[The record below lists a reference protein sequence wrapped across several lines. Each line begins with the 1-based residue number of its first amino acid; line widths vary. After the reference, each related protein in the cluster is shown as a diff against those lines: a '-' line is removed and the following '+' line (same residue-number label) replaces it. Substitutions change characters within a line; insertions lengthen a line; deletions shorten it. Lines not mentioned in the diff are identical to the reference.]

1 MNDFDGGWEDVDG
14 VLAPSNDFEMSQMA
28 ESVAAEQEHYAQLDQ
43 NAQPDQYESGP
54 DESKHDVPN
63 PYISHLLTDN
73 NTSPPRE
80 QPSRPQREQPRRPQR
95 EQPRRPQREQPSRKS
110 QRDAPSHTSTTT
122 TIYRDKPSPYVD
134 VLNPGLLSLRRRELE
149 NREKVYD
156 TYDFDRE
163 RRLRDLWVPWISIE
177 HESYDRK
184 MIETEIEDLVQR
196 EIQKNVYGVGI
207 SNVKLIKLI
216 KDVIRKYDDKYLKK
230 PTKPRKPPKKKKS
243 KKKSKKKPAKKSK
256 KKPAKKSKKKS
267 KKKPAKKSKN

>member
-1 MNDFDGGWEDVDG
+1 MNDFDGGWEDVNG
-14 VLAPSNDFEMSQMA
+14 VLTPSPGTDEMAQM
-28 ESVAAEQEHYAQLDQ
+28 EQSVRLEQAYFNKPDQ
-43 NAQPDQYESGP
+43 NASGP
-54 DESKHDVPN
+54 SESKHEAPN
-63 PYISHLLTDN
+63 PYIAHLLPGN
-73 NTSPPRE
+73 N
-80 QPSRPQREQPRRPQR
+80 PSHPR

-163 RRLRDLWVPWISIE
+163 RRLRDLWTPWISIE
-177 HESYDRK
+177 HELYDRK

-256 KKPAKKSKKKS
+256 KKPAKKSKKKPAKKS
-267 KKKPAKKSKN
+267 KKKPAKN

>member
-1 MNDFDGGWEDVDG
+1 MNDFDGGWEEVNG
-14 VLAPSNDFEMSQMA
+14 VLTPSPGTDEMAQMA
-28 ESVAAEQEHYAQLDQ
+28 ESVIAEQEYFNKPEPDQ
-43 NAQPDQYESGP
+43 NAVGP
-54 DESKHDVPN
+54 DELKHEVPN
-63 PYISHLLTDN
+63 PYISHLLPDN
-73 NTSPPRE
+73 NLSHPQPRGQPPRPPRE
-80 QPSRPQREQPRRPQR
+80 QP
-95 EQPRRPQREQPSRKS
+95 RKQS
-110 QRDAPSHTSTTT
+110 QRAAPSHTSTT
-122 TIYRDKPSPYVD
+122 IYRDMPSRYID

-177 HESYDRK
+177 HESYNRK

-216 KDVIRKYDDKYLKK
+216 KDVIRKCDDKYLKK
-230 PTKPRKPPKKKKS
+230 PTKPAKPPKKKKS

-256 KKPAKKSKKKS
+256 KKPVKKSKKKS
-267 KKKPAKKSKN
+267 KKKPVKKY